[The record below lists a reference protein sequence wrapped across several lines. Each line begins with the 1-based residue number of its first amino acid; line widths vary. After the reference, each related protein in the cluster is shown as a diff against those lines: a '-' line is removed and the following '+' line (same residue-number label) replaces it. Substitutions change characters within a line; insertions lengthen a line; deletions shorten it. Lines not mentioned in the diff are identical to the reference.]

1 MAFDGIVTKKIVD
14 ELSDLKNYKIDKIYE
29 PDKNTITLGLYGN
42 FQNISILVSISNNYR
57 IHLTKH
63 VVKNPNTAPNF
74 CMLLRK
80 HILGYKI
87 KKIYTKSLERIVF
100 IVLENLEN
108 PEKPIFK
115 TLIIELMGKHSNII
129 LVDEN
134 NIVIDSIRHTSVEEN
149 SLRDIYPTAKYM
161 LPNLNKYNILE
172 MKNFEEFYS
181 HIDSENVVNSI
192 LDNFAGIGAINLN
205 YIVKN
210 ISLQKDNEYKSSKLL
225 AHKIYTEITKL
236 LYSKSLTIDII
247 YKNNL
252 PKDFALKCLDK
263 TSQNDFELNYSL
275 DDFYFEKESLELFKN
290 YRNSILNLILST
302 LKKYEKRLQ
311 NIDDKLDE
319 CSKMDT
325 FKLYGELI
333 IANLYKIPNYNVS
346 SISLENYYDNNKPI
360 TIPLDKKYS
369 PQNNAKRFFKK
380 YNKLKNALDI
390 VGKQKIDTSEEIDY
404 IESIIY
410 EIENCKNIDDIK
422 QIYDEIEDNPIFENK
437 SFKSKY
443 FSSSNGKNKNYKKK
457 SNSKKQLTSNK
468 FANFNPLKFVID
480 GYTILVGRNNKENDY
495 LTNKF
500 ANKHDIWF
508 HTKDIHG
515 SHVILKTHPN
525 EITPDNVIYE
535 AAKLAAL
542 HSKAKNS
549 SSVPVD
555 YCEVSFVKKIPGN
568 KPGLVIYKN
577 NKTLYV

>member
-42 FQNISILVSISNNYR
+42 FQNISILASISNNYR

-87 KKIYTKSLERIVF
+87 KNIYTKSLERIVF

-134 NIVIDSIRHTSVEEN
+134 NIVIDSIRHTSIEEN

-210 ISLQKDNEYKSSKLL
+210 ISLQKDNEYKSSKLF

-236 LYSKSLTIDII
+236 LFSKSLTIDII

-302 LKKYEKRLQ
+302 LKKYEKRLH